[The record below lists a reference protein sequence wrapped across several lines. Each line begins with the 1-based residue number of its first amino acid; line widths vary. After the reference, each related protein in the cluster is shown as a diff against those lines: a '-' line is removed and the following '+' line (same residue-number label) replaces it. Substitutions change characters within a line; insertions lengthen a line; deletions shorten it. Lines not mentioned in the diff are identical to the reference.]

1 MATAIKNY
9 RTLVAAGTSNAAGAT
24 TTGTTWNLTTALG
37 GVMTANITN
46 GATGPTI
53 GGDFVVQVSG
63 DGTNW
68 KEYTRQTAGT
78 ANNGTYNF
86 TVEIPPG
93 VMYARPVFT
102 SNTGQAVSI
111 EAFGQEL
118 ASIG

>member
-1 MATAIKNY
+1 MATAIKTL
-9 RTLVAAGTSNAAGAT
+9 RSLVAAGTSNAAGAT

-63 DGTNW
+63 DGVAW
-68 KEYTRQTAGT
+68 KEYTRQAAGT

-86 TVEIPPG
+86 AVEIPPG
-93 VMYARPVFT
+93 VMYARPVFQT
-102 SNTGQAVSI
+102 NTGQAVTV
-111 EAFGQEL
+111 EAFGEEL
-118 ASIG
+118 TSIG